1 VRHPA
6 TTRAIQP
13 TSNKEIMIT
22 PMQLDHYVNRFLA
35 SVKSIERAIDRYVAA
50 QEKQAESM
58 AIIAAKLPEIED
70 VEDLLEDSDP
80 ADEIEPSGKN

>member
-1 VRHPA
+1 
-6 TTRAIQP
+6 
-13 TSNKEIMIT
+13 MIT
-22 PMQLDHYVNRFLA
+22 PLRLDHYVNRFLA

-58 AIIAAKLPEIED
+58 AVIAAKLPEIED
-70 VEDLLEDSDP
+70 VEDLFEDCDP